1 MSHSDDLRLLGQAVE
16 ELVAARRHLDFSAE
30 RVRDLPGDLRRIS
43 EAQLESAEAF
53 TSRFARTVDLL
64 VNKVLRGLD
73 RVELKPSGTLLDVI
87 HSAEQRGLV
96 EQAGA
101 LREMKALR
109 NEVAHDY
116 AGARLPE
123 VFTFCRERK
132 AALDGICN
140 RASDYARKLAK

>member
-1 MSHSDDLRLLGQAVE
+1 MSHSVDRRLLEQAVE
-16 ELVAARRHLDFSAE
+16 ELAAARRHLDYSAE
-30 RVRDLPGDLRRIS
+30 RVRHLPADLGRIS

-64 VNKVLRGLD
+64 VNEVLRGID

-87 HSAEQRGLV
+87 HAAEQRGLV
-96 EQAGA
+96 EQAEV

-116 AGARLPE
+116 AGARLAE

-132 AALDGICN
+132 AVLDGICD
-140 RASDYARKLAK
+140 RASAYVLKLSR